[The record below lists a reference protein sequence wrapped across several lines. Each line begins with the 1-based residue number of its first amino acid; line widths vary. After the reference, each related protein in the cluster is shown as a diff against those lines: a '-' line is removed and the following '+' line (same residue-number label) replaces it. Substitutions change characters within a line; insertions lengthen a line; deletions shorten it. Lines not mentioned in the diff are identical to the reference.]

1 MEMSAFRSCH
11 LSDLPRGCWLR
22 LPWFLDCIAFA
33 SRLTQAAH
41 LRFTF
46 RKRHNIDSVIGGSPV
61 ISVEWR
67 RGSLRTYCLNDSIE

>member
-11 LSDLPRGCWLR
+11 LSDLPCGCWLR
-22 LPWFLDCIAFA
+22 LPWFLDRIAFA

-46 RKRHNIDSVIGGSPV
+46 RKRHNIDSVIGGSSV
-61 ISVEWR
+61 ISVEWKDHCV
-67 RGSLRTYCLNDSIE
+67 RTV